1 MQQAPKR
8 DTTKSSLAKRLGWM
22 LLIWLASV
30 AALAAVSLLMKLFMK
45 AAGFNS

>member
-22 LLIWLASV
+22 ILIWLASI
-30 AALAAVSLLMKLFMK
+30 ATLAAMSWLMKLLMK

>member
-22 LLIWLASV
+22 ILIWLASI
-30 AALAAVSLLMKLFMK
+30 ATLATMSLLMKLLMK